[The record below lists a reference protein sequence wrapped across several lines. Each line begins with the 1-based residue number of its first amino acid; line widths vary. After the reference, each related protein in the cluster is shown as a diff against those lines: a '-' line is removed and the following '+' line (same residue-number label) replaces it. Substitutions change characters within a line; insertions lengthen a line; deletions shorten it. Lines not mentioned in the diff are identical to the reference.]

1 MDQFGNVTQMN
12 DLPKRAIVIYLNNA
26 ATSWPK
32 APGLGQILADA
43 FEQLPLHPGR
53 TGHGAKDRAWECRS
67 LLAEMLGVSRPQQVV
82 LCENS
87 THALNLALL
96 GFPFR
101 RGDTILTTA
110 LEHNSVL
117 RPLYRLRKL
126 RRLRIR
132 FVPTD
137 REGRVN
143 MEKYR
148 EALQGDSPRMVV
160 VNHASNVTGAVQPVE
175 ELFGLAKEHGAT
187 TLLDASQSLGLEDV
201 HAQDLQADM
210 VAFTGHKYLLG
221 PVGTGGLYV
230 RPEIELEPVLVG
242 GSGVRSDL
250 REMPSEMP
258 LRLEPGTPNLPAFVG
273 LAHAIRWHKE
283 NPIDQHRLYLLS
295 AQLEQGLKSI
305 GTNVIAVSG
314 ARTPVVSFTFPGWDV
329 EEVGYILQKE
339 FGILCRCGLHCAPLI
354 HDYLGTAPKGT
365 VRFSLS
371 RFTTEKEVEQAINA
385 VRRLVQ

>member
-1 MDQFGNVTQMN
+1 MEQFGNVTQMN
-12 DLPKRAIVIYLNNA
+12 DLPKRSIVIYLNNA

-53 TGHGAKDRAWECRS
+53 VGHVVRDQAWECRN
-67 LLAEMLGVSRPQQVV
+67 LIADMLSVSQPEQIV
-82 LCENS
+82 LRENS

-101 RGDTILTTA
+101 RGDVILTTA
-110 LEHNSVL
+110 QEHNAVL
-117 RPLYRLRKL
+117 RPLYRLSRL
-126 RRLRIR
+126 RRAHIR
-132 FVPTD
+132 FIPTD
-137 REGRVN
+137 REGRVD

-148 EALQGDSPRMVV
+148 QALQGDSPRMVV
-160 VNHASNVTGAVQPVE
+160 VNHASNVTGAVQPVK

-230 RPEIELEPVLVG
+230 RPEIELEPVLMG
-242 GSGVRSDL
+242 GTGVRSDL

-283 NPIDQHRLYLLS
+283 NPIEQRRLYRLS
-295 AQLEQGLKSI
+295 ARLEQGL
-305 GTNVIAVSG
+305 GEAGANVVTVSG
-314 ARTPVVSFTFPGWDV
+314 RRTPVVSFTLPGWDV
-329 EEVGYILQKE
+329 EEIGYVLQKE

-354 HDYLGTAPKGT
+354 HAYLGTAPKGT

-371 RFTTEKEVEQAINA
+371 RFTTDEEVEQAINA
-385 VRRLVQ
+385 VRRLVL